1 MELYHILYPVQKS
14 EIFFK
19 KIVCPI
25 KMLPSPQ
32 KCSISIKKK
41 EKEKIICLLA
51 PIFVNQKSKE
61 LKINMVWPY
70 NNKSTNLSWKTNFAS
85 YQS

>member
-1 MELYHILYPVQKS
+1 MELYYILYPVEKS

-19 KIVCPI
+19 KIVCP
-25 KMLPSPQ
+25 MLPLPQ
-32 KCSISIKKK
+32 KFSISIKKNK
-41 EKEKIICLLA
+41 KTICLLD

-70 NNKSTNLSWKTNFAS
+70 NNKSTNLESTMED
-85 YQS
+85 